1 MCFCSSTP
9 GSNDSIRSC
18 MPSSAGK
25 IRKYYVDKKK
35 STLYKVGA
43 PVSHQ
48 QQANKTK
55 TTAMIFTLLEGIL
68 PFSLFVIL
76 IFLMTYLIFKLVC
89 NKIPVNFVHFEE
101 NPPFTET
108 LWKKPELWSCFL

>member
-1 MCFCSSTP
+1 MLNSVTIFETCQTE
-9 GSNDSIRSC
+9 RSQ
-18 MPSSAGK
+18 PEQTGKKLRFYFIFVRGAKNTYIKEEVGK

-48 QQANKTK
+48 QQANKAK

-68 PFSLFVIL
+68 PFSLFAIL

-89 NKIPVNFVHFEE
+89 NKIPVNV
-101 NPPFTET
+101 
-108 LWKKPELWSCFL
+108 S